1 MNCAAEPGPAGIV
14 PSEMADSP
22 SQKTAAVEARPGKR
36 DRLVAAAVQLL
47 HQHGIERTTLAD
59 IAQLA
64 DVPAGNVY
72 YYFKTKDDVIAAV
85 VEAHVQQVRT
95 TLESI
100 DSGHRSPKARLKAL
114 VRELGGQ
121 SEMVARYGCPFGSLC
136 SEIDKRLDA
145 PDFAVADL
153 MLVIIGWAEEQF
165 REMGHGSQAR
175 DLAIDLLAAYQGNA
189 LLANTLR
196 DPKILS
202 GAARRLDRWI
212 DGVCADRQTMPGTRS
227 DLAAARRKRRQ

>member
-1 MNCAAEPGPAGIV
+1 MTN
-14 PSEMADSP
+14 SLSR
-22 SQKTAAVEARPGKR
+22 KTAVTQARPGKR
-36 DRLVAAAVQLL
+36 DRLVTAAVQLL

-85 VEAHVQQVRT
+85 VQAHVQQVRT

-100 DSGHRSPKARLKAL
+100 DSGHRSPKARLRAL
-114 VRELGGQ
+114 VRELGSQG
-121 SEMVARYGCPFGSLC
+121 EMVARYGCPSGSLC
-136 SEIDKRLDA
+136 SEIDKRQDA
-145 PDFAVADL
+145 PDFGVADL
-153 MLVIIGWAEEQF
+153 MLLIIGWAEEQF

-175 DLAIDLLAAYQGNA
+175 DLAIDLLAGYQGNA

-202 GAARRLDRWI
+202 EAAGRLDRWI
-212 DGVCADRQTMPGTRS
+212 DA
-227 DLAAARRKRRQ
+227 L